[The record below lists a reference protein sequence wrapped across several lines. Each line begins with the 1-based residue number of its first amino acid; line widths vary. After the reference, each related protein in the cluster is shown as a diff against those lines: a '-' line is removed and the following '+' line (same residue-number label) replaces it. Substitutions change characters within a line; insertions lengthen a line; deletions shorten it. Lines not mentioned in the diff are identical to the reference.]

1 MFNNVASPLVDVP
14 YYIFFTATFIGLI
27 PAAYITVRAG
37 IALGELKAIGD
48 LYDFNS
54 IATLF
59 LVGLVSVTPTLIS
72 KTKS

>member
-1 MFNNVASPLVDVP
+1 MLD
-14 YYIFFTATFIGLI
+14 TLI
-27 PAAYITVRAG
+27 MRGWLFLLQAG
-37 IALGELKAIGD
+37 IALGELQSVGD

-59 LVGLVSVTPTLIS
+59 LIGVVSVAPTLMS